1 MSAIPSGP
9 SNQLLAKLAQ
19 ATPAYRRRA
28 WIAMAALAA
37 FVVLYFALAGWFVAT
52 AWQLIVGAD
61 PGGKDVFWGYLVGA
75 CAAFLALFMLKAV
88 FFVKRGDSGGLTEIT
103 AREQPRLFKFLH
115 ALADEA
121 HAPRPHRVYLSPQ
134 VNAAV
139 FYDLSLLN
147 LLLPSKKNL
156 EIGLGLVNVLT
167 LGELRAVLAH
177 EFGHFTQ
184 STMAIGRWV
193 YITQQIAAHL
203 VARRDKLDGFL
214 MGLSQI
220 DLRIAWIGWVLR
232 LIVWS
237 IRSLV
242 ETAFQAV
249 LLVQRALSRE
259 MELQAD
265 LVAVSLTGSDALCH
279 ALHKLQSA
287 DDAWGRTMGFA
298 SGEHARGK
306 PVRDVFALQTRILA
320 RMGRLLKDPSYGR
333 VAPVPAANPEAHRI
347 FKADLAQPPQM
358 WLTHPLNH
366 EREENAKRR
375 YVRASIDPRSAW
387 EIFDNAPAL
396 REAVSAQLAGKPAAE
411 LAPLEESYAALDAQ
425 FERERLKS
433 FYRGVYLARSPVR
446 WASSPAELFD
456 KDRSAVSFDAI
467 YTDAVAR
474 DVDSLRSLEK
484 ELEQLRAVQTGSLN
498 PSGGVLR
505 HRGKVL
511 NAARLPKAIAE
522 VQQEMDAVEA
532 RLRTHDR
539 VCRTAHRNAALALG
553 GGWAEYLQ
561 GLVALQ
567 HYADH
572 SEGNLRDAQGALG
585 NCVALET
592 ATRKV
597 SDKGVARIVEA
608 ANNLQRALA
617 KVYEER
623 TQVSIDAGLAKRLEI
638 EPGNAGWVAML
649 GEFTLPPADK
659 DNIGEWLKVVDGWT
673 DQIAG
678 ACGVLRNNALEQLLR
693 TETTIGTHWHD
704 KKPLDPAPE
713 PSRVP
718 QAYALLL
725 PGKERPRRTNLD
737 WWARFQTAQGLAP
750 GGARLLVAGAIVGGV
765 LTLGSAVGEATI
777 TVYNGLARAVD
788 VRIGGTKL
796 SVRPY
801 GSAAHSVKP
810 DRRYAI
816 ETRTTDDR
824 VIEAF
829 DADVRG
835 SFASYVYNVAGAS
848 ALVEWTAVYGN
859 VAPRPE
865 RVLGAPRWTATSA
878 AVLFTDPPKQ
888 VKTKGGGATREVLTG
903 LGEGGPAQQL
913 SFINGDAEQ
922 KRVTAV
928 RARWEPTSAPAS
940 AEWLQMATRLPDFP
954 KLLAVRLKEAPD
966 DVTLLRLQQDS
977 AGDQRANVCATHTAL
992 AEGKPQSA
1000 DLAYLAARCLGE
1012 PARAEAFA
1020 SGYKRWPENGWFAY
1034 AVGFTAAET
1043 ARWPEALIA
1052 LEKARQR
1059 LPMFSDSL
1067 GLEVARV
1074 QRVLRFDAAKL
1085 ADLQKSSRALSNL
1098 MALES
1103 GVGLDSND
1111 LKAYAELARGNLA
1124 RALQLA
1130 ASNPEREP
1138 RVLRLAAASDG
1149 ASPELVARALALPA
1163 NRGVDDDTAWASIAL
1178 AARMKRDPA
1187 PYFEHLRRLPPEH
1200 ATSVVRFIAEATRG
1214 EGPQA
1219 AQRHIPPVTPE
1230 VRGQFYAVGVVLLG
1244 DRAPQAWRDGAKG
1257 LLFAYERPYFK

>member
-1 MSAIPSGP
+1 MSAVPSG
-9 SNQLLAKLAQ
+9 QLLATLAR
-19 ATPAYRRRA
+19 ATPAYKRRA

-61 PGGKDVFWGYLVGA
+61 PGGKDVLWGYLVGA

-88 FFVKRGDSGGLTEIT
+88 VFVKRGDTSGLVQIT
-103 AREQPRLFKFLH
+103 ATDQPRLFKFLH
-115 ALADEA
+115 ELADEA
-121 HAPRPHRVYLSPQ
+121 RAPRPHRVYLSAH

-156 EIGLGLVNVLT
+156 EIGLGLVNVLS

-203 VARRDKLDGFL
+203 IARRDKLDGFL
-214 MGLSQI
+214 MGLSQV

-232 LIVWS
+232 LVVWS
-237 IRSLV
+237 IRSIV

-279 ALHKLQSA
+279 ALHKLQAA

-306 PVRDVFALQTRILA
+306 PVRDVFAIQTRILA

-333 VAPVPAANPEAHRI
+333 VAPVPAQNPAAHRI
-347 FKADLAQPPQM
+347 FKAELAHPPQM

-366 EREENAKRR
+366 EREENAKRC
-375 YVRASIDPRSAW
+375 YVPAKIDPRSAW
-387 EIFDNAPAL
+387 DIFDHADRL
-396 REAVSAQLAGKPAAE
+396 RETMSAQLAGKPAAE
-411 LAPLEESYAALDAQ
+411 LAPLEESCAALDAQ

-446 WASSPAELFD
+446 WAASVDELFD
-456 KDRSAVSFDAI
+456 KDRSAVRFDEI

-474 DVDSLRSLEK
+474 DVDSLRTLEK
-484 ELEQLRAVQTGSLN
+484 ELDQLRAVQTGSLKAA
-498 PSGGVLR
+498 GGVLR

-522 VQQEMDAVEA
+522 VELERDAVEA

-561 GLVALQ
+561 GLVAIQ

-572 SEGNLRDAQGALG
+572 CEANLRDAQGALAS
-585 NCVALET
+585 CVALET

-608 ANNLQRALA
+608 ANSLQAALA

-623 TQVSIDAGLAKRLEI
+623 AQVSLDAGLATRLEI

-649 GEFTLPPADK
+649 GEFKLPPADK
-659 DNIGEWLKVVDGWT
+659 DNVGDWLKVVDSWT
-673 DQIAG
+673 DPIAS
-678 ACGVLRNNALEQLLR
+678 ACGALRNNALEQLLR
-693 TETTIGTHWHD
+693 TETTIGTHWQS
-704 KKPLDPAPE
+704 KKPLDAAPE

-725 PGKERPRRTNLD
+725 PGKERPRRTTLD

-750 GGARLLVAGAIVGGV
+750 GGARLAVAGAIVGGV
-765 LTLGSAVGEATI
+765 LAVGAAVGEATI
-777 TVYNGLARAVD
+777 TVYNGLARPVD
-788 VRIGGTKL
+788 VRIDGTKL

-801 GSAAHSVKP
+801 GSVAHAVKA

-848 ALVEWTAVYGN
+848 ALVEWTAAYGN
-859 VAPRPE
+859 ATARPD
-865 RVLGAPRWTATSA
+865 RPLGAPRWITTSA
-878 AVLFTDPPKQ
+878 DVLFAEPPKQ
-888 VKTKGGGATREVLTG
+888 VKTKAGGATRDVLAG
-903 LGEGGPAQQL
+903 LGDTGPSQQL
-913 SFINGDAEQ
+913 SFISGDAEQ
-922 KRVTAV
+922 KRVTGV
-928 RARWEPTSAPAS
+928 RARWEPTSAPGS
-940 AEWLQMATRLPDFP
+940 AEWLHFASRLPEFQ
-954 KLLAVRLKEAPD
+954 KVLAVRLKEAPED
-966 DVTLLRLQQDS
+966 LMLLRLQQDS
-977 AGDQRANVCATHTAL
+977 AGDERANVCATHTAL
-992 AEGKPQSA
+992 SEGKPQSP
-1000 DLAYLAARCLGE
+1000 DYAYLAARCLAE
-1012 PARAEAFA
+1012 PAKAEAFA
-1020 SGYKRWPENGWFAY
+1020 AGYRKWPDHGWFAY
-1034 AVGFTAAET
+1034 AVGFTAAEA

-1059 LPMFSDSL
+1059 LPMYSDAL

-1074 QRVLRFDAAKL
+1074 QRVLKFEPAKL
-1085 ADLQKSSRALSNL
+1085 AELQRSSRALNGM

-1103 GVGLDSND
+1103 GVGVESND
-1111 LKAYAELARGNLA
+1111 LKAYSELARGNLA
-1124 RALQLA
+1124 NALRLA

-1149 ASPELVARALALPA
+1149 ASAELVARALALPVG
-1163 NRGVDDDTAWASIAL
+1163 RGVDEDTAWASIAL
-1178 AARMKRDPA
+1178 AAKMKRDPA
-1187 PYFEHLRRLPPEH
+1187 PYFEHLKRLPPEH
-1200 ATSVVRFIAEATRG
+1200 ATSLVRFIAEATRG

-1219 AQRHIPPVTPE
+1219 AQRHIPPVTPG

-1244 DRAPQAWRDGAKG
+1244 ERAPQAWREGAKG

>member
-1 MSAIPSGP
+1 MSAIPS
-9 SNQLLAKLAQ
+9 SQLLSTLAP
-19 ATPAYRRRA
+19 ATAAYKRRA

-37 FVVLYFALAGWFVAT
+37 FVCLYFALAGWFVAT

-61 PGGKDVFWGYLVGA
+61 PGGKDVVWGYLVGA

-88 FFVKRGDSGGLTEIT
+88 FFVKRGDTGGLMEIT
-103 AREQPRLFKFLH
+103 AKEQPRLFKYLH
-115 ALADEA
+115 QLADEA

-184 STMAIGRWV
+184 RTMAIGRWV

-220 DLRIAWIGWVLR
+220 DLRVAWIGWVLR

-237 IRSLV
+237 IRSIV
-242 ETAFQAV
+242 ETAFQVV

-279 ALHKLQSA
+279 ALHKLQAA

-298 SGEHARGK
+298 SSEHARGK

-333 VAPVPAANPEAHRI
+333 VAPVPAEKPEAHRI

-375 YVRASIDPRSAW
+375 YIRAAIDPRSAW
-387 EIFDNAPAL
+387 EIFDDTAAL
-396 REAVSAQLAGKPAAE
+396 RELVSARLAGKPTAE

-446 WASSPAELFD
+446 WASSPDELFD
-456 KDRSAVSFDAI
+456 KDRSAVQFDQI

-474 DVDSLRSLEK
+474 DVDSLRNLEK
-484 ELEQLRAVQTGSLN
+484 ELEQLRAVQSGSAN

-505 HRGKVL
+505 HRGRVL

-522 VQQEMDAVEA
+522 VQQEMNAVEA

-539 VCRTAHRNAALALG
+539 VCRTAHRNAAAVLG
-553 GGWAEYLQ
+553 GGWAEYLR
-561 GLVALQ
+561 GLVAIQ

-572 SEGNLRDAQGALG
+572 SETNLRDAQGALG

-597 SDKGVARIVEA
+597 SSKGAARIVEA
-608 ANNLQRALA
+608 ANNLQRALV

-678 ACGVLRNNALEQLLR
+678 ACGTLRTNALEQLLR
-693 TETTIGTHWHD
+693 TETTIGTHWHE
-704 KKPLDPAPE
+704 KKSMEQAPE

-725 PGKERPRRTNLD
+725 PGKERPRRTTLD

-750 GGARLLVAGAIVGGV
+750 GGARLAVAAAIVGGV

-777 TVYNGLARAVD
+777 TIYNGLARPVD
-788 VRIGGTKL
+788 VRIDGMKL

-801 GSAAHSVKP
+801 ASVAHAVKP

-816 ETRTTDDR
+816 ETRTADDR

-829 DADVRG
+829 NAEVRG

-859 VAPRPE
+859 VAPRPD
-865 RVLGAPRWTATSA
+865 RPLGAPRWTTTSA
-878 AVLFTDPPKQ
+878 GVLFTEPPKQ
-888 VKTKGGGATREVLTG
+888 VKTKAGGATREVLTG
-903 LGEGGPAQQL
+903 LGDGAATQQL
-913 SFINGDAEQ
+913 SYINSDAEQ

-928 RARWEPTSAPAS
+928 RARWEPTSAPGA
-940 AEWLQMATRLPDFP
+940 AEWLHFASRLPDFP

-977 AGDQRANVCATHTAL
+977 AGDERANVCATHTAL
-992 AEGKPQSA
+992 ADGKPQSA
-1000 DLAYLAARCLGE
+1000 DLAYLAARCLAE
-1012 PARAEAFA
+1012 PARADAFA
-1020 SGYKRWPENGWFAY
+1020 AGYKRWPDSGWFAY
-1034 AVGFTAAET
+1034 AFGFTAAEN

-1052 LEKARQR
+1052 LDKARQR
-1059 LPMFSDSL
+1059 LPMFSDAL
-1067 GLEVARV
+1067 GLDVARV
-1074 QRVLRFDAAKL
+1074 QRVLGFDPGKL
-1085 ADLQKSSRALSNL
+1085 AELQKSSRALNS
-1098 MALES
+1098 MMSLES
-1103 GVGLDSND
+1103 GVGVDSND

-1130 ASNPEREP
+1130 ASNPQREP
-1138 RVLRLAAASDG
+1138 RIVRLAAASDG
-1149 ASPELVARALALPA
+1149 ASAELIARALALPA
-1163 NRGVDDDTAWASIAL
+1163 NRGVDEDTAWASIAL
-1178 AARMKRDPA
+1178 AARMKHDPA
-1187 PYFEHLRRLPPEH
+1187 PYFEHLKRLPPEH

-1230 VRGQFYAVGVVLLG
+1230 VRGQFYALGVVLLG
-1244 DRAPQAWRDGAKG
+1244 DRAPQAWREGAKG
-1257 LLFAYERPYFK
+1257 LLFAYERPYFR